1 MVGPAD
7 MSGPMTPRI
16 FRVASKRRET
26 ADTVTLAFDP
36 LEGPQIE
43 LRPGQFDMLYAFG
56 IGEVPISMSGM
67 SEGSVLHTVR
77 AVGAVTRAIYDAG
90 EGDVFGMRGPYGNGW
105 GLEDHP
111 GADVLIVAG
120 GIGLAPLRPAIE
132 HVLAHRELHGK
143 LSVLI
148 GARSPELLIFQDDIA
163 RWQARLDAQVRVT
176 IDVAPSEWRGA
187 VGLVTELIPRV
198 SFDPGRT
205 VALVCGPE
213 IMMRAVATDLMDLG
227 VASDQIRISMERNMK
242 CAIGHCGHC
251 QFGPEFVC
259 KDGPIFPYERVESLM
274 RVREV

>member
-36 LEGPQIE
+36 IEGPQIE

-77 AVGAVTRAIYDAG
+77 AVGAVTRAICDAG

-259 KDGPIFPYERVESLM
+259 KDGPIFPYERVKSLM